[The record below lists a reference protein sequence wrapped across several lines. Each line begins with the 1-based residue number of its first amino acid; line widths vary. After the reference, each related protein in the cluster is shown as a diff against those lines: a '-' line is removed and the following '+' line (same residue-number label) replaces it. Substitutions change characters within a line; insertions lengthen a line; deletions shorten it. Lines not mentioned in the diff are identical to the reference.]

1 MTVHQTKIA
10 QGRVQ
15 QATDYQHGT
24 KCVAVMEHT
33 FTAAFTAATDVLELG
48 LVPAG
53 ARIVGAT
60 IIGTGL
66 AALTA
71 DVGILDGTVGAKDED
86 RDLTTDLLFDAES
99 VADAEASAT
108 MAECLALTPVQAH
121 RALGLKLSGDVAAA
135 PTPSPWCSNTSSEH

>member
-53 ARIVGAT
+53 A
-60 IIGTGL
+60 GL
-66 AALTA
+66 SAPPSSAP
-71 DVGILDGTVGAKDED
+71 
-86 RDLTTDLLFDAES
+86 
-99 VADAEASAT
+99 ASP
-108 MAECLALTPVQAH
+108 L
-121 RALGLKLSGDVAAA
+121 
-135 PTPSPWCSNTSSEH
+135 